1 MKILSRLEKSIVIL
15 SGVTGCLLLLVNIA
29 DILLGVI
36 ARQSGRL
43 SIVWTEELAR
53 FALVWFVLIGAAAAH
68 YEGDNMSLDFI
79 VKKFAPKVQAVF
91 KLIAVLI
98 EAIALIILIYYGWQ
112 NVQGGWA
119 MRTMALKISRAWPL
133 MAVPVGAGLLLIIL
147 ILHYILSNKN
157 V

>member
-1 MKILSRLEKSIVIL
+1 
-15 SGVTGCLLLLVNIA
+15 
-29 DILLGVI
+29 
-36 ARQSGRL
+36 
-43 SIVWTEELAR
+43 
-53 FALVWFVLIGAAAAH
+53 
-68 YEGDNMSLDFI
+68 MSLDFI